1 MKLHDAL
8 RKLCK
13 EYGNTIIQKTKVV
26 YLLSD
31 LGAFEDHPELR
42 EVIKLIVSGG
52 FARKFCSLSH
62 LKDFEDFFDH
72 AEDDI
77 DKLYDLA
84 GENLAGYAV
93 DSIAYAFGLIDDP
106 SEMDSSLKAASR
118 TDNGDN
124 AAASPAIPVT
134 LDENGEM
141 FEECRRKAEQ
151 GDADVQLRLGSLY
164 FSGKG
169 VERDPGKAEKWWRR
183 AAAQGSAEAAQR
195 LESFRTSHAE
205 CDNDHEKAYR
215 IVRYAAVFVFIAI
228 FIAISVYLTLLE
240 ADSGVSWLVWVPVNL
255 IANLVLLIPMA
266 FVNNKIFDRL
276 LK

>member
-52 FARKFCSLSH
+52 FARKFCSFSH
-62 LKDFEDFFDH
+62 LKDYDDFFDH
-72 AEDDI
+72 GEDAI

-134 LDENGEM
+134 LAGNGEM
-141 FEECRRKAEQ
+141 FEECRREAEQ
-151 GDADVQLRLGSLY
+151 GDAGAQCTLGLMY
-164 FSGKG
+164 FSGLN
-169 VERDPGKAEKWWRR
+169 VRED
-183 AAAQGSAEAAQR
+183 SAEGIRWLRKSAEQGYDMAQAS
-195 LESFRTSHAE
+195 LG
-205 CDNDHEKAYR
+205 N
-215 IVRYAAVFVFIAI
+215 I
-228 FIAISVYLTLLE
+228 F
-240 ADSGVSWLVWVPVNL
+240 
-255 IANLVLLIPMA
+255 
-266 FVNNKIFDRL
+266 
-276 LK
+276 